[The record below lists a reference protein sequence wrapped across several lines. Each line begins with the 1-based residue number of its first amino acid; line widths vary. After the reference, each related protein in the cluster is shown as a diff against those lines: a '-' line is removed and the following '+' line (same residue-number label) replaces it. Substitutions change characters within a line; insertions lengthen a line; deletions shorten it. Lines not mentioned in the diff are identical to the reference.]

1 MKNDVNTRVVPFEE
15 LPIEEKITITASSK
29 LIKYFR
35 GVENAGMIDKENA
48 SNLIGCVKKLVS
60 ISSER
65 AEKLARLQIPAI
77 V

>member
-1 MKNDVNTRVVPFEE
+1 MDNHANNGQIPFEN
-15 LPIEEKITITASSK
+15 LPIDEKIMITASSK

-48 SNLIGCVKKLVS
+48 SNLIGCVKKIVS
-60 ISSER
+60 ISAER
-65 AEKLARLQIPAI
+65 AEKLAKLASNGI